1 MSEYIDDENTTF
13 GTDKIYIRRN
23 KTEGKGVFA
32 KEDIKA
38 HDLIERFS
46 LIPLHYRTLYQ
57 GDNSLLRHAIVRD
70 DCPCEECKKH
80 GSSMYIAQGYAS
92 AYTYADDNRINAEY
106 KITYEKYY
114 GLVLAVKDIKKDQE
128 IIVPAMQSY
137 HYKNF
142 VLPQLEFNQFREEQ
156 NNEIGT

>member
-1 MSEYIDDENTTF
+1 MSEYLDNETINF

-23 KTEGKGVFA
+23 KAEGKGVFA
-32 KEDIKA
+32 KENIA
-38 HDLIERFS
+38 TNDLIERFT
-46 LIPLHYRTLYQ
+46 LVPLHYRTLYQ
-57 GDNSLLRHAIVRD
+57 GDNALLRHAIVKD

-80 GSSMYIAQGYAS
+80 GFSIFLPQGYAS

-114 GLVLAVKDIKKDQE
+114 GLILATKDNKKDQE
-128 IIVPAMQSY
+128 IIVPAKQSY

-142 VLPQLEFNQFREEQ
+142 VLPQLEFNQFNRER
-156 NNEIGT
+156 NNETRS